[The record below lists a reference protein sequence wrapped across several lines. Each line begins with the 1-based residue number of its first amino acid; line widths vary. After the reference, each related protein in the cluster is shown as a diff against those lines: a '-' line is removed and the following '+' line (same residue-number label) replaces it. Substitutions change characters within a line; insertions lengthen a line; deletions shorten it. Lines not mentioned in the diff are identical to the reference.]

1 MPMVGTDGLPPMS
14 RVLLHPQALCAL
26 RLPSLLNAWLQR
38 SRLVPHPWGSAE
50 GAQVPDC
57 PIAEVLSLAPSISP
71 SSLLGWLP
79 CPLRCTYRDG

>member
-57 PIAEVLSLAPSISP
+57 PMLKFCHWRLPSLPPPCLGGYLVL
-71 SSLLGWLP
+71 
-79 CPLRCTYRDG
+79 